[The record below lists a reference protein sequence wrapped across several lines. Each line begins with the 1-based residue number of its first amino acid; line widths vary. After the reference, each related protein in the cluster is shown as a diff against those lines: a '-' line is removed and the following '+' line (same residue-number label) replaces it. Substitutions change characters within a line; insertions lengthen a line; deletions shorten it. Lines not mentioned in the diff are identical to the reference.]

1 MRLPQ
6 VIVFVGLALVLGVP
20 FLLRPPGEAAG
31 AGVLPTLVVVTPHV
45 PQIRAE
51 FEAAFDRWHRREH
64 GTGVQID
71 WRVPGGT
78 SEIVKQLESQYVAAA
93 KANRFD
99 FADPANPRAAPGTI
113 AFDLMFGGGSFDHG
127 RVKKGVTLRRTMVTL
142 SGQSQSE
149 VRLPMSEPAG
159 FSQAQLDEWF
169 GVNAVG
175 AQLLYDP
182 DQYWIGTALSGFGIV
197 FNTDSLER
205 LGLPEPTTFTDLTD
219 PRYRGELVLADPR
232 QSGSVTTTFDSILN
246 WHLYSRALKDGYADE
261 LDKALRDTARPWES
275 VILASHRES
284 VETAFAAG
292 WRELRELAA
301 NARSFTNSST
311 KPPIDVSAGEA
322 AAGLAIDFYGRGQAQ
337 AVLAPGQDPSDARVG
352 YVDPKGS
359 VSIDA
364 DPISILRGG
373 PSPALARRF
382 VEFCLSDEGQALWQF
397 RSAASLASS
406 SSGGAANR
414 NPPGPDGHPLGPER
428 EELRRMP
435 VRRSMYDR
443 YSTFMI
449 DPINPFELAS
459 PTLPAGWRGA
469 IAPMMGAFAI
479 DVHAEIGA
487 AWGALLNARADP
499 TFPAPALAEMERMFY
514 AFPPTPTQAGELD
527 FNATNLGAIRAE
539 WARPGRRDTLQITYT
554 RWFRNAYV
562 RVAEVGASRGVEG
575 LSSR

>member
-6 VIVFVGLALVLGVP
+6 ILVFVGLALVLGVP
-20 FLLRPPGEAAG
+20 FLLRPAAEPAGGDGG
-31 AGVLPTLVVVTPHV
+31 AGGGTRATLVVVTPHV

-51 FEAAFDRWHRREH
+51 FEFAFDRWHRREH
-64 GTGVQID
+64 GSGVTID

-93 KANRFD
+93 KAGRFD
-99 FADPANPRAAPGTI
+99 FSDESDPKAAPGTI

-127 RVKKGVTLRRTMVTL
+127 RVKRGVTLRKTFVTL
-142 SGQSQSE
+142 TGQSQSE
-149 VRLPMSEPAG
+149 VRLPMSRPAG
-159 FSQAQLDEWF
+159 FTQDQLDAWF
-169 GVNAVG
+169 GENSVG

-182 DQYWIGTALSGFGIV
+182 EQFWLGTALSGFGIV
-197 FNTDSLER
+197 YNRDALAR
-205 LGLPEPTTFTDLTD
+205 LGLSEPTAFGDLTD

-246 WHLYSRALKDGYADE
+246 WHLYSHAVKDGFAAQ
-261 LDKALRDTARPWES
+261 LDAALRDNETPWER
-275 VILASHRES
+275 VIMPAHSAS
-284 VETAFAAG
+284 VEEAFDAG

-337 AVLAPGQDPSDARVG
+337 AILAPGQEAAETRVG

-373 PSPALARRF
+373 PNPELAKRF
-382 VEFCLSDEGQALWQF
+382 VAFCLSDEGQALWQF
-397 RSAASLASS
+397 RATTQP
-406 SSGGAANR
+406 GGAAN
-414 NPPGPDGHPLGPER
+414 PPGPGGEPLGPQR
-428 EELRRMP
+428 EQLRRMP
-435 VRRSMYDR
+435 ARRAMYET
-443 YSTFMI
+443 YAPFMI
-449 DPINPFELAS
+449 DPVNPFELAS

-479 DVHAEIGA
+479 DVHGEIKA
-487 AWGALLNARADP
+487 AWDALLAARADAS
-499 TFPAPALAEMERMFY
+499 FPAERLAQMEALFY
-514 AFPPTPTQAGELD
+514 AFPPTRVGDEDLAFTA
-527 FNATNLGAIRAE
+527 ANLGAIRAE
-539 WARPGRRDTLQITYT
+539 WRKPGRADQTRIEYT
-554 RWFRNAYV
+554 KWFRENYA
-562 RVAEVGASRGVEG
+562 RVVSLQETRGG
-575 LSSR
+575 S